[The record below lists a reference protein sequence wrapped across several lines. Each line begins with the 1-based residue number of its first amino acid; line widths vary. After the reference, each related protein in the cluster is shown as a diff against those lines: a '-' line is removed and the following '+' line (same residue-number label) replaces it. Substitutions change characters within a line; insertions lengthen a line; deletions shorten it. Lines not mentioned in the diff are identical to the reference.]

1 MKRTAALLTL
11 GLALQASAWADT
23 VIYTR
28 TTSFPKFGT
37 AKTVFTIDS
46 TGPYRHSK
54 TVLENR
60 YRAPATE
67 QVGYQ
72 QRLRYRRGA
81 CYDRYK
87 MIMWH

>member
-1 MKRTAALLTL
+1 MKKTAALLAL
-11 GLALQASAWADT
+11 GLLLQVSAWADT
-23 VIYTR
+23 IIYTR

-37 AKTVFTIDS
+37 AKTVYTMDG

-72 QRLRYRRGA
+72 QRLRYRRGVD
-81 CYDRYK
+81 YDHFK